1 MKEEN
6 RDEKSLRVKI
16 LLEKHKELDDQVDLM
31 SNQQRLLEHDYQ
43 KLKVLKVKRLRCKDA
58 IEEIRNEEG

>member
-6 RDEKSLRVKI
+6 KDEKSLRVKI
-16 LLEKHKELDDQVDLM
+16 LLERHKELDDQVDLM

-58 IEEIRNEEG
+58 IEEIRNEEA